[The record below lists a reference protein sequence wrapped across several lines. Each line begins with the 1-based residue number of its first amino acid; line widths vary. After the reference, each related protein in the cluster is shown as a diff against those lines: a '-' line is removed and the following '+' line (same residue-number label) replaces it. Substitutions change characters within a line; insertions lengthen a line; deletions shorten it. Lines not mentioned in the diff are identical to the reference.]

1 MYFDSKPLFVNLPID
16 EAIVSAENILNARAE
31 AMSVFSAELNGKT
44 VFDVGCCNGRFSA
57 WCLDQGATHVHG
69 LDIESSYIT
78 SAENIMPNYFTAD
91 KYTFEVGDINNYTPI
106 STYDIVT
113 LFSILYFGNWETQI
127 EKACSMAD
135 TILIETSWSEYAP
148 QEGIIN
154 KFNSLNYTLEYLGTD
169 SEERVMFIAK
179 KGT

>member
-1 MYFDSKPLFVNLPID
+1 MVGGILP
-16 EAIVSAENILNARAE
+16 AKR
-31 AMSVFSAELNGKT
+31 
-44 VFDVGCCNGRFSA
+44 
-57 WCLDQGATHVHG
+57 
-69 LDIESSYIT
+69 
-78 SAENIMPNYFTAD
+78 
-91 KYTFEVGDINNYTPI
+91 
-106 STYDIVT
+106 
-113 LFSILYFGNWETQI
+113 ILYFGNWETQI